1 MLQEEEE
8 YDAYVTLS
16 DNVVIEELSSQD
28 YSANEFTALYTSVY
42 NEDEA
47 KTDLSNT
54 FDALTLSNTLDNQ
67 AFSSPMK

>member
-28 YSANEFTALYTSVY
+28 SSTNECTALYTSVY
-42 NEDEA
+42 NEEEA
-47 KTDLSNT
+47 CSIT
-54 FDALTLSNTLDNQ
+54 
-67 AFSSPMK
+67 